1 MIQWSEGSEEWRAL
15 TVVVLG
21 DDKDVEGQDIGVQC
35 LEGVLRIEK
44 VRMAVWA
51 AESKDSQAPKVIE
64 G

>member
-1 MIQWSEGSEEWRAL
+1 MLGRRAL
-15 TVVVLG
+15 TPALLG
-21 DDKDVEGQDIGVQC
+21 NDKDVEGQDIGVQC

-44 VRMAVWA
+44 VRTAVWA